1 MPYIYQNRR
10 YLFDGYLEE
19 IAVNIDSSG
28 DLNYCISK
36 LLHLLV
42 KKEGLRYET
51 INSLM
56 GTLDC
61 ASKEFYRKVAAP
73 YENLKEQ
80 DNGGLY

>member
-1 MPYIYQNRR
+1 
-10 YLFDGYLEE
+10 
-19 IAVNIDSSG
+19 
-28 DLNYCISK
+28 
-36 LLHLLV
+36 
-42 KKEGLRYET
+42 
-51 INSLM
+51 M